1 MPELDNQLGRTTGVV
16 HYVARRLAW
25 GVITMLLVAS
35 AVFVIYFVVPGGG
48 GERRGDEISP
58 VAVLIAGRQA
68 TPAGMRRIERELGLD
83 KPVLVQ
89 YRNYITAVARGDLGF
104 SYAFGAPV
112 RDVVMQALPASVSI
126 AFGASLLWLCGGLAI
141 GVASVRNRGRWGDRL
156 PSILAL
162 AGLSAPAFVIA
173 LLGLMFFYRVTG
185 IYAGNRYVPLTQNP
199 FEWLAAMWMPW
210 ICLAFPLIAVYARTV
225 RSQLLEVG
233 SEDYIRT
240 ARAKGLDHKGV
251 LRHELRSG
259 LTPIVTM
266 FGLDFGLLLGG
277 SVIIETIFRIPGLGA
292 LLLQARDFYDFPIM
306 SGIVIVI
313 SAIVVLVNLIVDLA
327 YAALDPR
334 VRLGANSSPKHV
346 LA

>member
-1 MPELDNQLGRTTGVV
+1 MSR
-16 HYVARRLAW
+16 YVARRLVW
-25 GVITMLLVAS
+25 GVVTMFLVAS

-48 GERRGDEISP
+48 GQREEGEVSP

-68 TPAGMRRIERELGLD
+68 TMGQMRRIEQELDLD
-83 KPVLVQ
+83 EPVLVQ
-89 YRNYITAVARGDLGF
+89 YRNYLTGLAKGDLGF
-104 SYAFGAPV
+104 SFAFGAPV
-112 RDVVMQALPASVSI
+112 RDVVMQALPASASI
-126 AFGASLLWLCGGLAI
+126 ASGASVLWLFGGLAVGI
-141 GVASVRNRGRWGDRL
+141 ASVRRRGGWRGRI
-156 PSILAL
+156 PAILAL
-162 AGLSAPAFVIA
+162 AALSIPSFVIA
-173 LLGLMFFYRVTG
+173 LLGLMTFYRVTG

-199 FEWLAAMWMPW
+199 VEWLAAMWLPW
-210 ICLAFPLIAVYARTV
+210 ICLAFPLIAVYARMI
-225 RSQLLEVG
+225 RSQLVDVG

-240 ARAKGLDHKGV
+240 AHAKGLDQKGV

-259 LTPIVTM
+259 LTPVVTM

-313 SAIVVLVNLIVDLA
+313 SGIVVLINLLVDLA

-334 VRLGANSSPKHV
+334 VRLGEQPRPKHALV
-346 LA
+346 

>member
-1 MPELDNQLGRTTGVV
+1 MAGYVAKRLLWGVV
-16 HYVARRLAW
+16 T
-25 GVITMLLVAS
+25 ILLVAS

-48 GERRGDEISP
+48 GQRRAGEISP

-68 TPAGMRRIERELGLD
+68 SPNQMRRVEQELGLD
-83 KPVLVQ
+83 KPLVVQ
-89 YRNYITAVARGDLGF
+89 YRNYITALARGDLGF

-112 RDVVMQALPASVSI
+112 RVVVMQALPASASI
-126 AFGASLLWLCGGLAI
+126 AFGASLLWLFGGLAI
-141 GVASVRNRGRWGDRL
+141 GVASARNRSRWGDRI
-156 PSILAL
+156 PSVLAL
-162 AGLSAPAFVIA
+162 AALSVPAFVIA
-173 LLGLMFFYRVTG
+173 LLGLMLFYRATG
-185 IYAGNRYVPLTQNP
+185 IYAGNRYVPLTENP
-199 FEWLAAMWMPW
+199 FGWLSAMWLPW
-210 ICLAFPLIAVYARTV
+210 ICLAFPLIAVYARTI
-225 RSQLLEVG
+225 RSQLLDVG

-240 ARAKGLDHKGV
+240 AHAKGLDHRGV

-313 SAIVVLVNLIVDLA
+313 SAIVVLVNLVVDLT

-334 VRLGANSSPKHV
+334 VRLGQSSSPRHA
-346 LA
+346 LL